1 MKTSSKILLI
11 VLIILLISITG
22 IIIASRIM
30 VNRTA
35 PESENYW
42 SSDLN
47 QQELN
52 FSNFN
57 ALRIRGAWKINV
69 SQGGEYAIR
78 LEYPPELAE
87 KVTVDQHSSELSLI
101 YNTKGLNHKNAIRA
115 EIVMPDLSGIKTVE
129 GTSIFLTD
137 FDCPTLDIHIT
148 GAAKIKADNSSVT
161 DLNVDCEGASYI
173 NFKNARVVN
182 ANLDVKGASRVILT
196 MNGGILTGKAAGT
209 SSIVYYGNVTTQDI
223 ESSGAVSIQ
232 HRKS

>member
-1 MKTSSKILLI
+1 MKTSSKIL
-11 VLIILLISITG
+11 VMTLIIILILITG
-22 IIIASRIM
+22 IIIASRIV

-35 PESENYW
+35 PESKDFW

-57 ALRIRGAWKINV
+57 ALRIRGVWKINV
-69 SQGGEYAIR
+69 SQGSEYAIR

-87 KVTVDQHSSELSLI
+87 RITVDQHSSELALE
-101 YNTKGLNHKNAIRA
+101 YDTKRLNHKSAIRA
-115 EIVMPDLSGIKTVE
+115 EIVMPDLTGIEAIE
-129 GTSIFLTD
+129 GTSLFIED
-137 FDCPTLDIHIT
+137 FNCSSLNIHIT
-148 GAAKIKADNSSVT
+148 GAAEIKADNSSVT
-161 DLNVDCEGASYI
+161 NLKVDCEGASNI

-182 ANLDVKGASRVILT
+182 ADLDIKGASRVILT
-196 MNGGILTGKAAGT
+196 MDGGSLTGQAAGA

-223 ESSGAVSIQ
+223 ESSGAVSIR

>member
-1 MKTSSKILLI
+1 MKTSSKILLTILI
-11 VLIILLISITG
+11 VLLVSITG
-22 IIIASRIM
+22 IIIASRI
-30 VNRTA
+30 VLNRTA
-35 PESENYW
+35 PESDHYW

-57 ALRIRGAWKINV
+57 TLRIRGVWKINV
-69 SQGGEYAIR
+69 IQGSKYAIR

-87 KVTVDQHSSELSLI
+87 RVTVDQHSSELALE
-101 YNTKGLNHKNAIRA
+101 YDTKGLNHKNAIRA
-115 EIVMPDLSGIKTVE
+115 EIVMPDLTGIKAVE

-148 GAAKIKADNSSVT
+148 GAAKIKADNSSIT
-161 DLNVDCEGASYI
+161 DLKVACEGASHI

-196 MNGGILTGKAAGT
+196 MDGGSLTGQAAGA

-223 ESSGAVSIQ
+223 ESSGAVSIH

>member
-1 MKTSSKILLI
+1 MKTSSKILLTILI
-11 VLIILLISITG
+11 VLLVSITG
-22 IIIASRIM
+22 IIIASRI
-30 VNRTA
+30 VLNRTA
-35 PESENYW
+35 PESDHYW

-52 FSNFN
+52 FSNYN
-57 ALRIRGAWKINV
+57 TLRIRGVWKINV
-69 SQGGEYAIR
+69 IQGSKYAIR

-87 KVTVDQHSSELSLI
+87 RVTVDQHSSELALE
-101 YNTKGLNHKNAIRA
+101 YDTKGLNHKNAIRA
-115 EIVMPDLSGIKTVE
+115 EIVMPDLTGIKAVE

-148 GAAKIKADNSSVT
+148 GAAKIKADNSSIT
-161 DLNVDCEGASYI
+161 DLKVACEGASHI

-196 MNGGILTGKAAGT
+196 MDGGSLTGQAAGA

-223 ESSGAVSIQ
+223 ESSGAVSIH